1 MENELKKKLEIVR
14 KNISGLVDYLDENRL
29 MESTP
34 DQVWEY
40 ILAIEKAVE
49 PEEVNIRRLVE
60 DMLAD
65 GKDMADC
72 SYKAGYQ
79 QAVLNVLSLLD
90 YSEQIVA

>member
-1 MENELKKKLEIVR
+1 MDHKLKAKLEIVK
-14 KNISGLVDYLDENRL
+14 KNISDLVDYLDENRL
-29 MESTP
+29 MGSIP
-34 DQVWEY
+34 DPAWKY
-40 ILAIEKAVE
+40 ILAIEEAVAD
-49 PEEVNIRRLVE
+49 EVNIRRLVE

-79 QAVLNVLSLLD
+79 QAVLNVLNLLD